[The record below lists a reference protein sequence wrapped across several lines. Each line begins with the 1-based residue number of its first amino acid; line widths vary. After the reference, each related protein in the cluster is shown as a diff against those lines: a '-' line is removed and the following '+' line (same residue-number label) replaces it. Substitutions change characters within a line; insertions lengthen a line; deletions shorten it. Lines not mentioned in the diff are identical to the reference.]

1 MKKTANFGKSKK
13 AIQMS
18 VVSINLSAINQESF
32 LELCAK
38 DKTAYKSNYKRVPMA
53 VGSAIV
59 AKYTK
64 IDGIPHKMVN
74 GVLVPLTKKLA

>member
-1 MKKTANFGKSKK
+1 MKKTAIKMSTVIVNNN
-13 AIQMS
+13 AIDQ
-18 VVSINLSAINQESF
+18 ATF
-32 LELCAK
+32 LALCAK
-38 DKTAYKSNYKRVPMA
+38 DKTAYKSSYKRVPMA

>member
-1 MKKTANFGKSKK
+1 MKKTAIKMSTVTVNNN
-13 AIQMS
+13 AIDQAT
-18 VVSINLSAINQESF
+18 V

-38 DKTAYKSNYKRVPMA
+38 DKTAYKSSYKRVPMA
-53 VGSAIV
+53 AGSAIV
-59 AKYTK
+59 AKYPK

>member
-1 MKKTANFGKSKK
+1 MKKTAIKMSTVIVNNN
-13 AIQMS
+13 AIDQ
-18 VVSINLSAINQESF
+18 ATF

>member
-1 MKKTANFGKSKK
+1 MRKTEIKMSTVTVNNN
-13 AIQMS
+13 AIDQ
-18 VVSINLSAINQESF
+18 ATF
-32 LELCAK
+32 LALCAK

-53 VGSAIV
+53 AGSAIV

-74 GVLVPLTKKLA
+74 GVLVPLTKRLA

>member
-1 MKKTANFGKSKK
+1 MKKTAIKMSTVIVNNN
-13 AIQMS
+13 AIDQ
-18 VVSINLSAINQESF
+18 ATF
-32 LELCAK
+32 LALCAK
-38 DKTAYKSNYKRVPMA
+38 DKTAYKSSYNRVPMA